1 LDRGKTDYCVSRREH
16 WDAVALRM
24 GREATWGKYYHETL
38 IDIYQKFVP
47 PAQKILEV
55 GCSQGD
61 LLAAVRPSLGVGV
74 DHSGEMLRRARE
86 RHSHLIF
93 VRADGHEL
101 PLRETFDVVIMSDLV
116 NDVWDVQALLE
127 EVSRVCAPHTRLV
140 INSYSRLWEIPL
152 AMTQMLNLAMPT
164 LNQNWLTVEDL
175 VDLLKLSQYQV
186 VRYWSE
192 ILCPVGL
199 PGLARF
205 LNRFVVR
212 LWPFR
217 WLALTNFVVARPMA
231 RSDRSAANPRASVI
245 VPARN
250 EEGNI
255 EQILLRVPE
264 MGGGGTE
271 IVFVEGHSTDNTYRA
286 IERAIASHP
295 ERRAKLLRQTGTG
308 KGDAVRFGFQEAQ
321 GSVLMILDADLTVA
335 PEDLPRF
342 YRALVSGKGE
352 LINGVRLVYPMED
365 KAMRFLNLVGNKL
378 FSLCFSWLVGQ
389 PIKDTLCGTKALWKD
404 RYEVIAANRSYFGE
418 LDPFGDFDLILGSA
432 RLNMQILDL
441 PIRYRERRYGVTNI
455 RRWASGLLLLRMTI
469 AAARKIKFA

>member
-1 LDRGKTDYCVSRREH
+1 MDRGKKDYCISRRAH

-24 GREATWGKYYHETL
+24 GREATWGEYYHKAL
-38 IDIYQKFVP
+38 ISIYQKITP
-47 PAQKILEV
+47 PGQSILEV

-61 LLAAVRPSLGVGV
+61 LLAALQPSLGVGI
-74 DHSGEMLRRARE
+74 DYSEEMLKRARV
-86 RHSHLIF
+86 RHSHLLFI
-93 VRADGHEL
+93 RADGQEL

-140 INSYSRLWEIPL
+140 INSYSRLWELPL
-152 AMTQMLNLAMPT
+152 TATQRLNLAMPA

-175 VDLLKLSQYQV
+175 EDLLRLSDYQV
-186 VRYWSE
+186 VRHWSE
-192 ILCPVGL
+192 ILCPVGI
-199 PGLARF
+199 PVVAGL

-217 WLALTNFVVARPMA
+217 LLALTNFVVARPMA
-231 RSDRSAANPRASVI
+231 RSDRAGENPRVSVI

-255 EQILLRVPE
+255 EQILRRVPE
-264 MGGGGTE
+264 MGGGTE
-271 IVFVEGHSTDNTYRA
+271 IIFVEGHSTDKTYQV
-286 IERAIASHP
+286 IERSIASHP
-295 ERRAKLLRQTGTG
+295 ERSAKLLKQAGKG
-308 KGDAVRFGFQEAQ
+308 KGDAVRLGFQEAQ
-321 GSVLMILDADLTVA
+321 GRVLMILDADLTVT

-378 FSLCFSWLVGQ
+378 FSLCFSWLLGQ
-389 PIKDTLCGTKALWKD
+389 PVKDTLCGTKVLWKD
-404 RYEVIAANRSYFGE
+404 RYEVIAAHRSYFGE

-432 RLNMQILDL
+432 RLNMHILDL

-455 RRWASGLLLLRMTI
+455 RRWAGGLLLLRMTI
-469 AAARKIKFA
+469 AAAREIKFS